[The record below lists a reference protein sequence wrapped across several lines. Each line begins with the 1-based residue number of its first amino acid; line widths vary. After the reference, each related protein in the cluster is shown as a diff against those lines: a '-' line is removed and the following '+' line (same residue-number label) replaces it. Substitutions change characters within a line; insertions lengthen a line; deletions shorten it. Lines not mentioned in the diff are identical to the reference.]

1 MFLQEIMMLK
11 IFNTLTK
18 KKEYFHTIFLNIVNI
33 YVCGV
38 TVYDYCHIGHART
51 FTVFDM
57 IIRYL
62 KHQKYKVN
70 YVRNITDIDDKIIKR
85 SELNKESVLDLT
97 VRMIDAMNMDFTNL
111 GLIKPT
117 FEPCITHYID
127 YIIYII
133 KKLLNNKNA
142 YIASNGDI
150 VFSILSYRNYGNLSK
165 QLLSKLKSNNL
176 NNSKKLKYDFVLWK
190 KVKLSDQP
198 CWISPWG
205 LGRPGWHIEC
215 SAINHVF
222 FGKYLDIHGGGSD
235 LLFPH
240 HENEKAQ
247 SNCLYNSDYGN
258 YWIHVGSLLVNN
270 KKMSKSLNNT
280 IYLHSLLNE
289 YNSEIIRFFFL
300 CTHYRKPLLYNLNN
314 LIKNSFGLKRLYLVL
329 SQDIDHANLP
339 FSEFQCQSSVF
350 CTRFYDAMNDDFNT
364 PKAISILFELCKEIN
379 ILLKLGKKN
388 HAIKL
393 MYQLK
398 FLSNS
403 IGLLKQNPIDFLR
416 NFL

>member
-1 MFLQEIMMLK
+1 MLK
-11 IFNTLTK
+11 IFNTITK
-18 KKEYFHTIFLNIVNI
+18 KKEYFNTIFLNIVNM

-38 TVYDYCHIGHART
+38 TVYDHCHIGHART

-85 SELNKESVLDLT
+85 SELNKESIFDLT
-97 VRMIDAMNMDFTNL
+97 VRMIYSMHMDFSNL

-117 FEPCITHYID
+117 FEPRITHYIN

-133 KKLLNNKNA
+133 KKLLHNKNA
-142 YIASNGDI
+142 YISSNGDV
-150 VFSILSYRNYGNLSK
+150 VFSVLSYRNYGNLSK
-165 QLLSKLKSNNL
+165 QLLSKLKSNNF
-176 NNSKKLKYDFVLWK
+176 NHSKKLEYDFVLWK
-190 KVKLSDQP
+190 KVKLSNQP
-198 CWISPWG
+198 HWTSPWG
-205 LGRPGWHIEC
+205 PGRPGWHIEC
-215 SAINHVF
+215 SAINHAF
-222 FGKYLDIHGGGSD
+222 FGKHLDIHGGGSD

-247 SNCLYNSDYGN
+247 SNCLYNSSYGN

-280 IYLHSLLNE
+280 IYLNSLLKK

-300 CTHYRKPLLYNLNN
+300 CTHYRKPLLYNQNN
-314 LIKNSFGLKRLYLVL
+314 LIQNSLGLKRLYLVL
-329 SQDIDHANLP
+329 SQYISDTNP
-339 FSEFQCQSSVF
+339 FISKFQVHNSFF

-379 ILLKLGKKN
+379 ILLKAGKKN
-388 HAIKL
+388 HSIKL
-393 MYQLK
+393 MHQLK